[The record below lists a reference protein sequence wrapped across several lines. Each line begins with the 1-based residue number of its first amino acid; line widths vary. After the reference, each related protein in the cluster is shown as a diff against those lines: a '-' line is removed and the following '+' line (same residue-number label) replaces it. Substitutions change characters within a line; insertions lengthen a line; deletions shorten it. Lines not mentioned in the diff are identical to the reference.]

1 MSAFGCS
8 DMQLPGCIHRSPS
21 CYMNIYQVEY
31 VFNLMTV
38 CVYMRYGV
46 LCYVTYELPYVL
58 LYSLILAEKS
68 TFLY

>member
-1 MSAFGCS
+1 MIRRGRCGMQDGAKFRGMSPTYHRIPHVPH
-8 DMQLPGCIHRSPS
+8 PG
-21 CYMNIYQVEY
+21 
-31 VFNLMTV
+31 FFLT
-38 CVYMRYGV
+38 RYGV